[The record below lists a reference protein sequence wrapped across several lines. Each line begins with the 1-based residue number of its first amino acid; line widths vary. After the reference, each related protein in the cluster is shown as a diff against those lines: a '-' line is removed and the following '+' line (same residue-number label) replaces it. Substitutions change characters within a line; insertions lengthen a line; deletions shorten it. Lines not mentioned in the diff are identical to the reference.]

1 MNWRRASVLCVP
13 VILMATPSSSAD
25 FSSPAHRWSG
35 CHATIQGSY
44 DTMNVSTTYG
54 ARPGDNLDGQRA
66 TKDLNPNG
74 FGVGGGLGC
83 DWQSGNWVFG
93 ILGDGAFA
101 NLDEQAVE
109 THFPNFRFGIESDW
123 FATARG
129 RIGYAMDR
137 GLIFNVPT
145 LWYVTAGGAWAGLGA
160 KKLYSWCSNN
170 RLGRKDGIGMDSG
183 LG

>member
-44 DTMNVSTTYG
+44 DTMNVSTAYG
-54 ARPGDNLDGQRA
+54 ARPGDNLDGLRA

-83 DWQSGNWVFG
+83 DWQTGNWVFG

-101 NLDEQAVE
+101 NLDEDVVE
-109 THFPNFRFGIESDW
+109 TRFPNYRFGIESDW
-123 FATARG
+123 FATVRG

-137 GLIFNVPT
+137 GLIFNVQ
-145 LWYVTAGGAWAGLGA
+145 L
-160 KKLYSWCSNN
+160 C
-170 RLGRKDGIGMDSG
+170 GM
-183 LG
+183 

>member
-44 DTMNVSTTYG
+44 DTMNVSTAYG
-54 ARPGDNLDGQRA
+54 ARPGDNLDGLRA
-66 TKDLNPNG
+66 TREANPNG

-83 DWQSGNWVFG
+83 DWQTGNWVFG

-101 NLDEQAVE
+101 NLDEDVVE
-109 THFPNFRFGIESDW
+109 TRFPELSIWD
-123 FATARG
+123 
-129 RIGYAMDR
+129 
-137 GLIFNVPT
+137 
-145 LWYVTAGGAWAGLGA
+145 
-160 KKLYSWCSNN
+160 
-170 RLGRKDGIGMDSG
+170 
-183 LG
+183 